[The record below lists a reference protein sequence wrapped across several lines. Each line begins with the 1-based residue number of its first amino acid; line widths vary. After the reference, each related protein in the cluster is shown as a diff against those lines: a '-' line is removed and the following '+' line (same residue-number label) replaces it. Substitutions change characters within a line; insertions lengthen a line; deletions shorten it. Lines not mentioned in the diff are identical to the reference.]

1 MKVSTLIILALAYKA
16 VHDQRATKPKQ
27 QSWTLTNFIL
37 KFFNGNNTAT
47 EQWSW
52 ATLSWNEKNGKEY
65 QGQWIA
71 NEIIQKLRKMLF
83 RSKKKKNNE
92 EEKENGESL

>member
-27 QSWTLTNFIL
+27 KSWTLTNFIL
-37 KFFNGNNTAT
+37 KFFNGNNTAAK
-47 EQWSW
+47 QWNW
-52 ATLSWNEKNGKEY
+52 ATLSQIDRKDKEY

-71 NEIIQKLRKMLF
+71 NRIIQKLGKLLF
-83 RSKKKKNNE
+83 RPKKKKNNE
-92 EEKENGESL
+92 EEQENGESL